1 MLRSDYTPLTRKKDE
16 MIKCENDA
24 HPECPLAQACRHAG
38 CREGSQAQ
46 VRPRAFSWRAGS
58 RVWLCRC
65 LLALPGCGCKARVCV
80 LSPAVPVQRD
90 FRIGRDIGGKSRPV
104 GGHSGQQT
112 SLVTLG
118 VEGATTILVGVGG
131 CLARE
136 AAASGLGVGFSIKA
150 DK

>member
-1 MLRSDYTPLTRKKDE
+1 MNDQMRKRSSPRVSLGPGLSPRGV
-16 MIKCENDA
+16 
-24 HPECPLAQACRHAG
+24 PRGLAGTGLAPGISLA
-38 CREGSQAQ
+38 
-46 VRPRAFSWRAGS
+46 S
-58 RVWLCRC
+58 RRGLPDWLCRC

-90 FRIGRDIGGKSRPV
+90 FRIGRDIGEKSRPV